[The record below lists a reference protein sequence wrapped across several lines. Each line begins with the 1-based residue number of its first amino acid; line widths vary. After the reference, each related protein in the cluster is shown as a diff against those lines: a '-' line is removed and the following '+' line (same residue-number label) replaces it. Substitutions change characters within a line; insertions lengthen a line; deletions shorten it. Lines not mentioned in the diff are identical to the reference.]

1 MKKPRSTIGK
11 LTRIH
16 WHQER
21 RYAYSKRY
29 GSWLVWHDSDIHAVL
44 SGWLPTT
51 YQPSTKQTSC

>member
-1 MKKPRSTIGK
+1 MTPIPGKAK
-11 LTRIH
+11 LTRVH
-16 WHQER
+16 WHGGK

-51 YQPSTKQTSC
+51 YQPTPKP

>member
-1 MKKPRSTIGK
+1 MKKPRSTTGT
-11 LTRIH
+11 LTGTH
-16 WHQER
+16 WHKGR

-51 YQPSTKQTSC
+51 YQPTPKP